1 MPERI
6 PLRRRAAR
14 TIVVDVDERVLL
26 LNGFDPSRPD
36 LPTWW
41 ITPGG
46 GLDDGETPA
55 QAARRELLEETG
67 LVVDELGPVVLER
80 SVAFPFEE
88 YDIEQDES
96 FFLVRVPRIDVPL
109 VGAAWTDVERRS
121 LLDSRWWT
129 VAELAA
135 TDELVFP
142 EELVKV
148 LADNGIR
155 AR

>member
-1 MPERI
+1 
-6 PLRRRAAR
+6 
-14 TIVVDVDERVLL
+14 VLL
-26 LNGFDPSRPD
+26 LHGFDPHRPD
-36 LPTWW
+36 QSTWW

-46 GLDDGETPA
+46 GLDEGETLA
-55 QAARRELLEETG
+55 DAARRELLEETG
-67 LVVDELGPVVLER
+67 LVVDDLGPVVLER

-96 FFLVRVPRIDVPL
+96 FFLVRVPRTDEPV
-109 VGAAWTDVERRS
+109 VGPAWTDVEQRS
-121 LLDSRWWT
+121 LLDTRWWT
-129 VAELAA
+129 VDELAG

-142 EELVKV
+142 EELLDV